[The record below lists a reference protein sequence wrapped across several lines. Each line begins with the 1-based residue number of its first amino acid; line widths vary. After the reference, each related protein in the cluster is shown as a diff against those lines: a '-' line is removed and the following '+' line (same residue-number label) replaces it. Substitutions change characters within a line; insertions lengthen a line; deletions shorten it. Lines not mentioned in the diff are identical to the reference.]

1 MNIALH
7 DKMHPQ
13 SLLDAES
20 IRLIREH
27 TFTTEQAGSLPAPV
41 LELIYSRRWF
51 QLMVPQSCG
60 GLELSLPEA
69 VRWFEALAW
78 ADANVG
84 WCVNLGA
91 GANMFAG
98 YFDQQTAS
106 AIFSDPHTC
115 CAGSGAVSGKATRTE
130 GGYRLTGRW
139 KYASGAN
146 HATHFTANAW
156 LLDTEGQMIME
167 EGQPVF
173 RSFIIPAAEIL
184 NHRNWNAFGL
194 KATSSNDFE
203 ARDVFVP
210 DAHVFNLQQAS
221 AFAAGPM
228 YRFPFAQLA
237 VVDMACMLTGI
248 ALHFMELYA
257 ALAHDKKP
265 LHGDQV
271 LEENPV
277 ARSLYEQASGTFLEG
292 RMAMYRS
299 LQELWDIYAAGQT
312 ADESALKAFD
322 VTARTAAKRAG
333 ELIHTLYPLCGMSIL
348 DPESELNKVW
358 RDAMTASQHYLLS
371 PLHS

>member
-1 MNIALH
+1 
-7 DKMHPQ
+7 MHPQ

-27 TFTTEQAGSLPAPV
+27 TFITEGARSLPEPV

-51 QLMVPQSCG
+51 QLMVPRSCG

-69 VRWFEALAW
+69 VHWFEALAW

-98 YFDQQTAS
+98 YFDQQTAD

-115 CAGSGAVSGKATRTE
+115 CAGSGAVSGKAIRTT

-156 LLDTEGQMIME
+156 LLDEEEQAITK

-173 RSFIIPAAEIL
+173 RSFIVPASEIL
-184 NHRNWNAFGL
+184 NLSNWNAFGL

-203 ARDVFVP
+203 AMDVFVP

-221 AFAAGPM
+221 AFADGPM
-228 YRFPFAQLA
+228 YRFPFASLA

-257 ALAHDKKP
+257 SLAHTKKP
-265 LHGDQV
+265 LHGDQT
-271 LEENPV
+271 LEEHPI
-277 ARSLYEQASGTFLEG
+277 ARGLYEQASRMFLEG
-292 RMAMYRS
+292 RIAMYRS
-299 LQELWDIYAAGQT
+299 LEELWDVYAAGQT
-312 ADESALKAFD
+312 AHTAMLKTFD
-322 VTARTAAKRAG
+322 VTARDAAKAAS

-358 RDAMTASQHYLLS
+358 RDAMTAGQHYLLS
-371 PLHS
+371 PLHA